1 MKPEFVFA
9 KKVEDMTDEE
19 VNKQQAFV
27 VDYQMPVLRP
37 LEFVYEGEPE
47 QIMHETEEL
56 IAVCPM
62 TGLPDFY
69 ALNIAYTPKAHIV
82 ELKSLKFY
90 FFAYKDMPIFHEH
103 LASKILEDFVD
114 AIKPKS
120 AEIFLNAAARGGIGT
135 KVIKSW
141 GWEK

>member
-1 MKPEFVFA
+1 MNPEFIFA

-19 VNKQQAFV
+19 VNKQQEFV
-27 VDYQMPVLRP
+27 KNYQMPVLRP
-37 LEFVYEGEPE
+37 LAFVYEEE
-47 QIMHETEEL
+47 HEEIVHETEEL

-69 ALNIAYTPKAHIV
+69 SLRVSYIPNAHIV

-103 LASKILEDFVD
+103 LASKILEDFVN
-114 AIKPKS
+114 AVQPKS
-120 AEIFLNAAARGGIGT
+120 AKIFLDAAPRGGIGT
-135 KVIKSW
+135 QVERR
-141 GWEK
+141 WEE

>member
-19 VNKQQAFV
+19 VNKQQEFV
-27 VDYQMPVLRP
+27 KNYQMPVLRP
-37 LEFVYEGEPE
+37 LDFVYEGEPE
-47 QIMHETEEL
+47 EIIHETEEL

-69 ALNIAYTPKAHIV
+69 SLRISYIPNAHIV

-103 LASKILEDFVD
+103 LASKILEDFVN
-114 AIKPKS
+114 AVKPKS
-120 AEIFLNAAARGGIGT
+120 IQVLLDAAARGGIGT
-135 KVIKSW
+135 KVTRRW
-141 GWEK
+141 GE

>member
-1 MKPEFVFA
+1 MKPEFIFA
-9 KKVEDMTDEE
+9 EKVEDMTDEE
-19 VNKQQAFV
+19 VNKQQEFV
-27 VDYQMPVLRP
+27 KNYQMPVLRP

-47 QIMHETEEL
+47 EIMHETEEL

-69 ALNIAYTPKAHIV
+69 SLRISYIPNAHIV

-103 LASKILEDFVD
+103 LASKILEDFVN
-114 AIKPKS
+114 AVEPKS
-120 AEIFLNAAARGGIGT
+120 AQVLLDAAARGGIGT
-135 KVIKSW
+135 QVIRE
-141 GWEK
+141 WEE

>member
-9 KKVEDMTDEE
+9 KKVEDMTDKE
-19 VNKQQAFV
+19 VNKQQEFIKN
-27 VDYQMPVLRP
+27 YQMPVLRP
-37 LEFVYEGEPE
+37 LDFVYEGEPE
-47 QIMHETEEL
+47 EILHETEEL

-69 ALNIAYTPKAHIV
+69 SLHISYIPNAHIV

-103 LASKILEDFVD
+103 LASKILEDFVN
-114 AIKPKS
+114 AVKPKS
-120 AEIFLNAAARGGIGT
+120 AQVLLDAAARGGIGT
-135 KVIKSW
+135 QVERR
-141 GWEK
+141 WEE

>member
-1 MKPEFVFA
+1 MEEKFKFA
-9 KKVEDMTDEE
+9 EKVEDMSDKE
-19 VNKQQAFV
+19 VNEQQEFIKN
-27 VDYQMPVLRP
+27 YQMPVLRP
-37 LEFVYEGEPE
+37 LNFVYEGEIE
-47 QIMHETEEL
+47 EIVHETEEL

-69 ALNIAYTPKAHIV
+69 SLRIGYIPKEHIV

-103 LASKILEDFVD
+103 LASKILGDFVN
-114 AIKPKS
+114 AVKPISTKV
-120 AEIFLNAAARGGIGT
+120 LLDAAARGGIGT

-141 GWEK
+141 SE